1 MAGFLFDNIV
11 FGPVYSRRLGVSLGI
26 NLLPNNSKYC
36 NFNCI
41 YCECGWTEIK
51 KGEKIILPNR
61 EELTT
66 RLTNKLKDLK
76 GTVNEPD
83 TITFAGNGEPT
94 IHPDFPGIIDDT
106 IKIRDKYAPKAQISV
121 LSNASMLRKPK
132 VVEALKKIE
141 LNIQKL
147 DSGIENTFNLINQT
161 AKGLSFDKIVDGLL
175 AFEGK
180 IIVQTL
186 FLRGEYNGNYIDN
199 TTPEEIDAWLKIL
212 KKINPEYVMIYP
224 IDRGTPAK
232 NLQKIPEEQ
241 LNEIAAQVEKE
252 GIRTKV
258 YY

>member
-1 MAGFLFDNIV
+1 VAGFLFDNIV

-106 IKIRDKYAPKAQISV
+106 IAIRDKFAPKAKISV
-121 LSNASMLRKPK
+121 LSNASMLHKPK
-132 VVEALKKIE
+132 VIKALKKIE

-161 AKGLSFDKIVDGLL
+161 AKGLSFEKIVNGLL

-180 IIVQTL
+180 LIIQTL
-186 FLRGEYNGNYIDN
+186 FLRGEYNGNHIDN
-199 TTPEEIDAWLKIL
+199 TTPEEIEAWLKIV
-212 KKINPEYVMIYP
+212 KKVQPEYVMIYP

-252 GIRTKV
+252 GIKTKV

>member
-1 MAGFLFDNIV
+1 VAGFLFDNIV